1 MSVISDR
8 LAILRF
14 VDVGQPCA
22 DVIPGA
28 RGAVFA
34 ALVQLEIP
42 VTVRDL
48 ARHAGVSPQGALSVV
63 NDLARAG
70 IVHVEPAGRSLMVRL
85 NRDHLAAEPLIAL
98 MSLRARLVDRLEVE
112 LAGWDDLAGAWLF
125 GSAARGDG
133 DTGSDIDLLL
143 VAERSIDTE
152 RWEHQ
157 TANVINR
164 IQAWT
169 GNPVQLVEHTRRTF
183 SALVKGKNPLVAAIR
198 EEGVP
203 LMAKSRQ
210 LLRPAA

>member
-1 MSVISDR
+1 M
-8 LAILRF
+8 
-14 VDVGQPCA
+14 DVGRPSA

-28 RGAVFA
+28 RGAVLA
-34 ALVQLEIP
+34 TLVQLEVS

-70 IVHVEPAGRSLMVRL
+70 LVRAEAAGRSLMVSL

-98 MSLRARLVDRLEVE
+98 MSLRAKLVERLGAE

-133 DTGSDIDLLL
+133 DSDSDIDVLL
-143 VAERSIDTE
+143 VAGHSIDTD
-152 RWEHQ
+152 RWDRQ
-157 TANVINR
+157 TATLVDHIR
-164 IQAWT
+164 AWT

-183 SALVKGKNPLVAAIR
+183 AALVRDRNALVDALRA
-198 EEGVP
+198 EGVP
-203 LMAKSRQ
+203 LTPKTRQ
-210 LLRPAA
+210 LLRSAA